1 MRKTPKTL
9 EDSTPV
15 PATLAEQSDDGQPVL
30 RKYAGAVHI
39 GADLTLY
46 QRRAFNVLLFWAMPE
61 MPRTTRHE
69 IDLDELAW
77 GMGLERASQRMERL
91 IESLDKMMEARVVWN
106 LLDDKGDLE
115 EWESATLLPYVKVS
129 KKTRTVLYE
138 FTSAFQERVY
148 NPSEFA
154 EIALRMQRVFRSEHA
169 LALYENTRR
178 FLINGETPWIP
189 LDTFRSLMGVGGKPY
204 YDEFKYLSARLIKPA
219 MRQVNECSDIQ
230 LQLKTKR
237 QNRTVVEI
245 KYIVSDNAKMTLFAE
260 SLTQEP
266 TQISTED
273 ERRLLLR
280 LSGYRITG
288 KRAEFLLH
296 NHTEEHIILAL
307 DAADAWMEIKE
318 AGREPIVNPAGVAYK
333 AITEGWR
340 LPSNGKDSANTGG
353 STQEDVHQT
362 KLIHESSE
370 RQAAIESEFRKKWY
384 VEFIERTPE
393 PELNLLKLAFEEAL
407 VASPS
412 DRLILEKYRKQGL
425 TGIARG
431 LFQHFLAARGIR
443 PTDEEIKAYTESM
456 PTRGTQP

>member
-1 MRKTPKTL
+1 MRKSQKIV
-9 EDSTPV
+9 EDSAPV

-46 QRRAFNVLLFWAMPE
+46 QRRAFNVLLFWAMPQ

-77 GMGLERASQRMERL
+77 GMGLERASQRIQRL

-106 LLDDKGDLE
+106 LLDDKGELE

-189 LDTFRSLMGVGGKPY
+189 LETFRSLMGVSGKPY

-219 MRQVNECSDIQ
+219 MRQVNEYSDIQ

-237 QNRTVVEI
+237 RNRNVVEI
-245 KYIVSDNAKMTLFAE
+245 KYGVSTNPQMTLFAE

-266 TQISTED
+266 TQISTEG
-273 ERRLLLR
+273 ERRMLLR

-288 KRAEFLLH
+288 KRAEHLLRS
-296 NHTEEHIILAL
+296 HTEEQIILAL
-307 DAADAWMEIKE
+307 DAADAWMEVKE

-340 LPSNGKDSANTGG
+340 IPSEGKDIAIARTPTLENAPP
-353 STQEDVHQT
+353 T
-362 KLIHESSE
+362 KLLDSSPE
-370 RQAAIESEFRKKWY
+370 RQEAFESEFRKKWY
-384 VEFIERTPE
+384 AEFIERTPE
-393 PELNLLKLAFEEAL
+393 SELDLLRSAFEEAL

-412 DRLILEKYRKQGL
+412 DRLVLEKYRKQGL

-431 LFQHFLAARGIR
+431 LFQHFLASRGIR
-443 PTDEEIKAYTESM
+443 PTEEDVKAYTES
-456 PTRGTQP
+456 RCLRRSQP

>member
-1 MRKTPKTL
+1 M
-9 EDSTPV
+9 
-15 PATLAEQSDDGQPVL
+15 Q
-30 RKYAGAVHI
+30 
-39 GADLTLY
+39 
-46 QRRAFNVLLFWAMPE
+46 
-61 MPRTTRHE
+61 
-69 IDLDELAW
+69 
-77 GMGLERASQRMERL
+77 RL

-106 LLDDKGDLE
+106 LLDDKGELE

-138 FTSAFQERVY
+138 FTNAFQERVY

-189 LDTFRSLMGVGGKPY
+189 LETFRSLMGVNGKPY

-219 MRQVNECSDIQ
+219 MQQINECSDIQ

-237 QNRTVVEI
+237 RNRTVVEI
-245 KYIVSDNAKMTLFAE
+245 KYSVSTNPQMTLFAE

-266 TQISTED
+266 TQINTD
-273 ERRLLLR
+273 GERRTLLR

-288 KRAEFLLH
+288 KRAELLLRDY
-296 NHTEEHIILAL
+296 TEEQIILAL

-340 LPSNGKDSANTGG
+340 THSEEKDIATTG
-353 STQEDVHQT
+353 TLTLEDT
-362 KLIHESSE
+362 SPPKLLHSSPE
-370 RQAAIESEFRKKWY
+370 RQEAFESEFRKKWY
-384 VEFIERTPE
+384 AEFIERTPE
-393 PELNLLKLAFEEAL
+393 SKLDLLKSAFEETL

-412 DRLILEKYRKQGL
+412 DRIVLEKYRQQGL

-431 LFQHFLAARGIR
+431 LFQHFLASQGIR
-443 PTDEEIKAYTESM
+443 PTEEDIKAYTESK
-456 PTRGTQP
+456 RLLRNQA

>member
-1 MRKTPKTL
+1 MGKSKKII

-15 PATLAEQSDDGQPVL
+15 PAILAEQSDDGQPVL

-77 GMGLERASQRMERL
+77 GMGLERASQRMQRL

-106 LLDDKGDLE
+106 LLDDKGELE

-189 LDTFRSLMGVGGKPY
+189 LETFRSLMGVSGKPY

-230 LQLKTKR
+230 LQLKTR
-237 QNRTVVEI
+237 RRNRTVVEI
-245 KYIVSDNAKMTLFAE
+245 KYSVSNNPQMDLFAE

-266 TQISTED
+266 SQNSTEG
-273 ERRLLLR
+273 ERRLFIR

-288 KRAEFLLH
+288 KRAEFLLRS
-296 NHTEEHIILAL
+296 HTEEQIIFAL
-307 DAADAWMEIKE
+307 DAADAWMEAKE

-340 LPSNGKDSANTGG
+340 LPSDGRSVAKTEAPIHDDIPQA
-353 STQEDVHQT
+353 
-362 KLIHESSE
+362 KLSYSSPE
-370 RQAAIESEFRKKWY
+370 RQEAIESEFRKKWY
-384 VEFIERTPE
+384 AEFIERTPE
-393 PELNLLKLAFEEAL
+393 LELDLLKSAFEETL
-407 VASPS
+407 VASQS
-412 DRLILEKYRKQGL
+412 DKFVLEKYRKQGL

-431 LFQHFLAARGIR
+431 LFQHFLASRGIH
-443 PTDEEIKAYTESM
+443 PTEDEVKAHTKSRHLQE
-456 PTRGTQP
+456 GQP